1 MTIQQKM
8 ISMQVDIIFNRSEET
23 TLKEYTM
30 LAYDAD
36 LELFRDNFKRF
47 MSENIA
53 PHYEKWEKEGLMP
66 RSVWSLLGENGY
78 LCVDVPEEY
87 GGYGVPTEYSLML
100 VEESARAGYGALST
114 AISCHSEIAAPYIL
128 HIASEA
134 QKQHWLPKMVS
145 GEVVG
150 AIGMTEP
157 GAGSDLQG
165 MRSSAILNGDHYL
178 LNGSKTFISN
188 GQHADLVVL
197 AAKTDPQARAKGV
210 SLLLVDTHLE
220 GFKKGTNLDKIGL
233 HSQDTSE
240 LFFDNVKVPANQLLG
255 NPGQGFAY
263 LMQELPRER
272 TAIAATALGAIRG
285 AIDITTKYVQER
297 QAFGQKIGSFQN
309 TRFVLAQA
317 KIDELATAA
326 FYNQNLALYKVSKLD
341 VETAAALKSFST
353 DMQMKIIDS
362 LLQLFG
368 GYGYMTEYPISR
380 FFVDARIQR
389 IYGGTNEIMKEI
401 VARGIIGR

>member
-1 MTIQQKM
+1 
-8 ISMQVDIIFNRSEET
+8 MQH
-23 TLKEYTM
+23 
-30 LAYDAD
+30 DAD
-36 LELFRDNFKRF
+36 LELFRDNFRRF
-47 MSENIA
+47 MKEHIA
-53 PHYEKWEKEGLMP
+53 PHYEQWERDGIMP
-66 RSVWSLLGENGY
+66 RHVWNLLGENGF

-87 GGYGVPTEYSLML
+87 DGYGVPTYYSLML
-100 VEESARAGYGALST
+100 VEESARAGYSSLST
-114 AISCHSEIAAPYIL
+114 GISCHSEIAAPYIL
-128 HIASEA
+128 NIGSEE
-134 QKQHWLPKMVS
+134 QKQYWLPKMVS

-157 GAGSDLQG
+157 GAGSDLQS
-165 MRSSAILNGDHYL
+165 MRTNAILQDDSYI

-210 SLLLVDTHLE
+210 SLLLLDTHLD

-240 LFFDNVKVPANQLLG
+240 MFFDNIKVPQNQLLG
-255 NPGQGFAY
+255 QPGQGFAY

-285 AIDITTKYVQER
+285 SIDVTTAYVQER
-297 QAFGQKIGSFQN
+297 QAFGQPIAQFQN

-326 FYNQNLALYKVSKLD
+326 FYERNVELYQQGQLD
-341 VETAAALKSFST
+341 VATAAALKSFST
-353 DMQMKIIDS
+353 DMQMKVADN

-368 GYGYMTEYPISR
+368 GYGYMSEYPISR

-401 VARGIIGR
+401 VARSLLGK

>member
-1 MTIQQKM
+1 
-8 ISMQVDIIFNRSEET
+8 
-23 TLKEYTM
+23 M

-47 MSENIA
+47 MSEHIA
-53 PHYEKWEKEGLMP
+53 PHYEKWEREGIMP
-66 RSVWSLLGENGY
+66 RSVWTLLGENGF

-87 GGYGVPTEYSLML
+87 GGYGVPTHYSLML
-100 VEESARAGYGALST
+100 VEESARAGYCALST
-114 AISCHSEIAAPYIL
+114 GISCHSEIAAPYIQ
-128 HIASEA
+128 HIGSEE
-134 QKQHWLPKMVS
+134 QKLDWLPKMVS

-157 GAGSDLQG
+157 GAGSDLQA
-165 MRSSAILNGDHYL
+165 MRTSAILQGDHYV

-188 GQHADLVVL
+188 GQHADVVVL
-197 AAKTDPQARAKGV
+197 AVKTDPQARAKGV

-240 LFFDNVKVPANQLLG
+240 LFFDNVKVPKDQLLG
-255 NPGQGFAY
+255 NAGSGFAY

-272 TAIAATALGAIRG
+272 TAIAATSLGAIRG
-285 AIDITTKYVQER
+285 SIDLATQYVKER
-297 QAFGQKIGSFQN
+297 QAFGQAIANFQN

-326 FYNQNLALYKVSKLD
+326 FYNQNVALYNEGKLD

-353 DMQMKIIDS
+353 DMQMKVADN

-401 VARGIIGR
+401 VARGLIGKA

>member
-1 MTIQQKM
+1 
-8 ISMQVDIIFNRSEET
+8 MQH
-23 TLKEYTM
+23 
-30 LAYDAD
+30 DAD
-36 LELFRDNFKRF
+36 LELFRDNFRRF
-47 MSENIA
+47 MKEHIA
-53 PHYEKWEKEGLMP
+53 PHYEQWERDGIMP
-66 RSVWSLLGENGY
+66 RHVWNLLGENGF

-87 GGYGVPTEYSLML
+87 GGYGVPTYYSLML
-100 VEESARAGYGALST
+100 VEESARAGYSSLST
-114 AISCHSEIAAPYIL
+114 GISCHSEIAAPYIL
-128 HIASEA
+128 NIGSEE
-134 QKQHWLPKMVS
+134 QKQYWLPKMVS

-157 GAGSDLQG
+157 GAGSDLQP
-165 MRSSAILNGDHYL
+165 MRTNAILQDDSYI

-210 SLLLVDTHLE
+210 SLLLLDTHLD

-240 LFFDNVKVPANQLLG
+240 MFFDNIKVPQNQLLG
-255 NPGQGFAY
+255 QPGQGFAY

-285 AIDITTKYVQER
+285 SIDVTTAYVQER
-297 QAFGQKIGSFQN
+297 QAFGQPIAQFQN

-326 FYNQNLALYKVSKLD
+326 FYERNVELYQQGQLD
-341 VETAAALKSFST
+341 VATAAALKSFST
-353 DMQMKIIDS
+353 DMQMKVADN

-368 GYGYMTEYPISR
+368 GYGYMSEYPISR

-401 VARGIIGR
+401 VARSLLGK

>member
-1 MTIQQKM
+1 
-8 ISMQVDIIFNRSEET
+8 
-23 TLKEYTM
+23 M

-36 LELFRDNFKRF
+36 LELFRDNFKRY
-47 MSENIA
+47 MNEHIA
-53 PHYEKWEKEGLMP
+53 PHYEQWEREGIMP
-66 RSVWSLLGENGY
+66 RSVWSSLGENGF
-78 LCVDVPEEY
+78 LCVDVPEQY
-87 GGYGVPTEYSLML
+87 GGYGVPTHYSLML

-128 HIASEA
+128 HIATEE
-134 QKQHWLPKMVS
+134 QKLHWLPKMVS

-157 GAGSDLQG
+157 GAGSDLQA
-165 MRSSAILNGDHYL
+165 MRTSAILQDDHYV

-197 AAKTDPQARAKGV
+197 AVKTDPQARAKGV
-210 SLLLVDTHLE
+210 SLLLVDTHLD
-220 GFKKGTNLDKIGL
+220 GFKKVTNIDKIGL

-240 LFFDNVKVPANQLLG
+240 LFFDNVQVPKDQLLG
-255 NPGQGFAY
+255 QPGQGFAY

-285 AIDITTKYVQER
+285 AIDVTTKYVKER
-297 QAFGQKIGSFQN
+297 QAFGQPIANFQN

-326 FYNQNLALYKVSKLD
+326 FYNQNLALYQEAKLD

-353 DMQMKIIDS
+353 DMQMKVADN

-401 VARGIIGR
+401 VARGIIGKS

>member
-1 MTIQQKM
+1 
-8 ISMQVDIIFNRSEET
+8 
-23 TLKEYTM
+23 M

-36 LELFRDNFKRF
+36 LELFRDNFKRY
-47 MSENIA
+47 MNEHIA
-53 PHYEKWEKEGLMP
+53 PHYEQWEREGIMP
-66 RSVWSLLGENGY
+66 RSVWSSLGENGF
-78 LCVDVPEEY
+78 LCVDVPEQY
-87 GGYGVPTEYSLML
+87 GGYGVPTHYSLML

-128 HIASEA
+128 HIATEE
-134 QKQHWLPKMVS
+134 QKLHWLPKMVS

-157 GAGSDLQG
+157 GAGSDLQA
-165 MRSSAILNGDHYL
+165 MRTSAILQDDHYV

-197 AAKTDPQARAKGV
+197 AVKTDPQARAKGV
-210 SLLLVDTHLE
+210 SLLLVDTHLD

-240 LFFDNVKVPANQLLG
+240 LFFDNVKVPKDQLLG
-255 NPGQGFAY
+255 QPGQGFAY

-285 AIDITTKYVQER
+285 AIDVTTKYVKER
-297 QAFGQKIGSFQN
+297 QAFGQPIANFQN

-326 FYNQNLALYKVSKLD
+326 FYNQNLALYQEAKLD

-353 DMQMKIIDS
+353 DMQMKVADN

-401 VARGIIGR
+401 VARGIIGKA

>member
-1 MTIQQKM
+1 
-8 ISMQVDIIFNRSEET
+8 
-23 TLKEYTM
+23 M

-36 LELFRDNFKRF
+36 LELFKDNFKRF
-47 MSENIA
+47 MNEHIA
-53 PHYEKWEKEGLMP
+53 PHYEQWEREGIMP
-66 RSVWSLLGENGY
+66 RSVWTLLGENGY

-100 VEESARAGYGALST
+100 VEESARAGYGSLST
-114 AISCHSEIAAPYIL
+114 AISCHSEIAGPYIL
-128 HIASEA
+128 NIANEE
-134 QKQHWLPKMVS
+134 QKQYWLPKMVS

-165 MRSSAILNGDHYL
+165 MRSSAILNGDHYV

-197 AAKTDPQARAKGV
+197 ACKTDPQARAKGV

-240 LFFDNVKVPANQLLG
+240 LFYDNVKVPVNQLLG
-255 NPGQGFAY
+255 KAGQGFAY

-272 TAIAATALGAIRG
+272 TAIAATALGSIRG
-285 AIDITTKYVQER
+285 AIDVTTKYVKER
-297 QAFGQKIGSFQN
+297 QAFGQAIGNFQN

-326 FYNQNLALYKVSKLD
+326 FYNQNLALYKEKKLD
-341 VETAAALKSFST
+341 VETAAALKSFSS
-353 DMQMKIIDS
+353 DMQMKVADS

-368 GYGYMTEYPISR
+368 GYGYMVEYPISR

-401 VARGIIGR
+401 VARGMIGR

>member
-1 MTIQQKM
+1 
-8 ISMQVDIIFNRSEET
+8 
-23 TLKEYTM
+23 M

-36 LELFRDNFKRF
+36 LELFKDNFKRF
-47 MSENIA
+47 MNEHVA
-53 PHYEKWEKEGLMP
+53 PHYEQWEKDGLMP
-66 RSVWSLLGENGY
+66 RSMWKLLGDNGF

-128 HIASEA
+128 NIANEE
-134 QKQHWLPKMVS
+134 QKQYWLPKMVA
-145 GEVVG
+145 GDVVG

-165 MRSSAILNGDHYL
+165 MRSSAILNGDHYV

-255 NPGQGFAY
+255 NAGQGFAY

-285 AIDITTKYVQER
+285 AIDVTTQYVQER

-326 FYNQNLALYKVSKLD
+326 FYNQNLALYKEKKLD
-341 VETAAALKSFST
+341 VETAAALKSFSS
-353 DMQMKIIDS
+353 DMQMKVADN

-368 GYGYMTEYPISR
+368 GYGYMIEYPISR

-401 VARGIIGR
+401 VARGILGR

>member
-1 MTIQQKM
+1 
-8 ISMQVDIIFNRSEET
+8 MQH
-23 TLKEYTM
+23 
-30 LAYDAD
+30 DAD
-36 LELFRDNFKRF
+36 LELFRDNFRRF
-47 MSENIA
+47 MKEHIA
-53 PHYEKWEKEGLMP
+53 PHYEQWERDGIMP
-66 RSVWSLLGENGY
+66 RHVWNLLGENGF

-87 GGYGVPTEYSLML
+87 GGYGVPTYYSLML
-100 VEESARAGYGALST
+100 VEESARAGYSSLST
-114 AISCHSEIAAPYIL
+114 GISCHSEIAAPYIL
-128 HIASEA
+128 NIGSEE
-134 QKQHWLPKMVS
+134 QKQYWLPKMVS

-157 GAGSDLQG
+157 GAGSDLQS
-165 MRSSAILNGDHYL
+165 MRTNAILQDDCYI

-210 SLLLVDTHLE
+210 SLLLLDTHLD

-240 LFFDNVKVPANQLLG
+240 MFFDNIKVPQNQLLG
-255 NPGQGFAY
+255 QPGQGFAY

-285 AIDITTKYVQER
+285 SIDVTTAYVQER
-297 QAFGQKIGSFQN
+297 QAFGQPIAQFQN

-326 FYNQNLALYKVSKLD
+326 FYEQNVELYQQGQLD
-341 VETAAALKSFST
+341 VATAAALKSFST
-353 DMQMKIIDS
+353 DMQMKVADN

-368 GYGYMTEYPISR
+368 GYGYMSEYPISR

-401 VARGIIGR
+401 VARSLLGK

>member
-1 MTIQQKM
+1 
-8 ISMQVDIIFNRSEET
+8 
-23 TLKEYTM
+23 M

-47 MSENIA
+47 MSEHIA
-53 PHYEKWEKEGLMP
+53 PEYEQWEREGKIP
-66 RSVWSLLGENGY
+66 RSVWSALGENGF

-100 VEESARAGYGALST
+100 IEESARAGYSALST
-114 AISCHSEIAAPYIL
+114 GISCHSEIAAPYIL
-128 HIASEA
+128 NIANEE
-134 QKQHWLPKMVS
+134 QKKYWLPKMVS

-157 GAGSDLQG
+157 GAGSDLQAI
-165 MRSSAILNGDHYL
+165 RTSAILNGDHYV

-197 AAKTDPQARAKGV
+197 AVKTDPQARAKGV

-240 LFFDNVKVPANQLLG
+240 LFFDNVKVPADQLLG
-255 NPGQGFAY
+255 QAGQGFNY

-285 AIDITTKYVQER
+285 SIDVTVQYVQER
-297 QAFGQKIGSFQN
+297 QAFGQKIGQFQN
-309 TRFVLAQA
+309 SRFVIAQA

-326 FYNQNLALYKVSKLD
+326 FYFQNLALYKEGKLD

-353 DMQMKIIDS
+353 DMQMKVADN

-401 VARGIIGR
+401 VARGLLGR

>member
-1 MTIQQKM
+1 
-8 ISMQVDIIFNRSEET
+8 
-23 TLKEYTM
+23 M

-47 MSENIA
+47 MSEHIA
-53 PHYEKWEKEGLMP
+53 PHYEKWEREGIMP
-66 RSVWSLLGENGY
+66 RSVWTLLGENGF

-87 GGYGVPTEYSLML
+87 GGYGVPTHYSLML
-100 VEESARAGYGALST
+100 VEESARAGYCALST
-114 AISCHSEIAAPYIL
+114 GISCHSEFAAPYIQ
-128 HIASEA
+128 HIGSEE
-134 QKQHWLPKMVS
+134 QKQYWLPKMVS

-157 GAGSDLQG
+157 GAGSDLQA
-165 MRSSAILNGDHYL
+165 MRTSAILQGDHYV

-188 GQHADLVVL
+188 GQHADVVVL
-197 AAKTDPQARAKGV
+197 AVKTDPQARAKGV

-240 LFFDNVKVPANQLLG
+240 LFFDNVKVPKDQLLG
-255 NPGQGFAY
+255 NAGSGFAY

-285 AIDITTKYVQER
+285 SIDLATQYVKER
-297 QAFGQKIGSFQN
+297 QAFGQAIANFQN

-326 FYNQNLALYKVSKLD
+326 FYNQNVALYNEGKLD

-353 DMQMKIIDS
+353 DMQMKVADN

-401 VARGIIGR
+401 VARGLIGKA

>member
-1 MTIQQKM
+1 
-8 ISMQVDIIFNRSEET
+8 
-23 TLKEYTM
+23 M
-30 LAYDAD
+30 LPYDAE
-36 LELFRDNFKRF
+36 LELFRDNFKRY
-47 MSENIA
+47 MKEHIA
-53 PHYEKWEKEGLMP
+53 PHYDQWEREGIMP
-66 RSVWSLLGENGY
+66 RSVWNSLGENGF
-78 LCVDVPEEY
+78 LCVDLPEEY
-87 GGYGVPTEYSLML
+87 GGYGVPTYYSLML

-128 HIASEA
+128 NIGSEA
-134 QKQHWLPKMVS
+134 QKQYWLPKMAT

-157 GAGSDLQG
+157 GAGSDVQA
-165 MRSSAILNGDHYL
+165 MRTTAILNGEHYV

-197 AAKTDPQARAKGV
+197 AVKTDPQARAKGV
-210 SLLLVDTHLE
+210 SLLLADTHLE
-220 GFKKGTNLDKIGL
+220 GFKKGTNLEKIGL

-240 LFFDNVKVPANQLLG
+240 LFFDNVQIPKDQLLG
-255 NPGQGFAY
+255 QAGQGFNY

-272 TAIAATALGAIRG
+272 TSIAATALGAIRG
-285 AIDITTKYVQER
+285 AIDITTAYIKER
-297 QAFGQKIGSFQN
+297 QAFGQPIANFQN
-309 TRFVLAQA
+309 TRFVMAQA

-326 FYNQNLALYKVSKLD
+326 FYERNVSLYQQGQLD

-353 DMQMKIIDS
+353 DMQMKVADN

-368 GYGYMTEYPISR
+368 GYGYMAEYPISR

-401 VARGIIGR
+401 VARGILGKV

>member
-1 MTIQQKM
+1 
-8 ISMQVDIIFNRSEET
+8 
-23 TLKEYTM
+23 M
-30 LAYDAD
+30 LPYDAE
-36 LELFRDNFKRF
+36 LELFRDNFKRY
-47 MSENIA
+47 MKEHIA
-53 PHYEKWEKEGLMP
+53 PHYDQWEREGIMP
-66 RSVWSLLGENGY
+66 RSVWNSLGENGF
-78 LCVDVPEEY
+78 LCVDLPEEY
-87 GGYGVPTEYSLML
+87 GGYGVPTYYSLML

-128 HIASEA
+128 NIGSEA
-134 QKQHWLPKMVS
+134 QKQYWLPKMAT

-157 GAGSDLQG
+157 GAGSDVQA
-165 MRSSAILNGDHYL
+165 MRTTAILNGEHYV

-197 AAKTDPQARAKGV
+197 AVKTDPQARAKGV
-210 SLLLVDTHLE
+210 SLLLADTHLE
-220 GFKKGTNLDKIGL
+220 GFKKGTNLEKIGL

-240 LFFDNVKVPANQLLG
+240 LFFDNVQIPKDQLLG
-255 NPGQGFAY
+255 QAGQGFNY

-272 TAIAATALGAIRG
+272 TSIAATALGAIRG
-285 AIDITTKYVQER
+285 AIDITTAYIKER
-297 QAFGQKIGSFQN
+297 QAFGQPIANFQN
-309 TRFVLAQA
+309 TRFVMAQA

-326 FYNQNLALYKVSKLD
+326 FYERNVSLYQQGQLD

-353 DMQMKIIDS
+353 DMQMKVADN

-401 VARGIIGR
+401 VARGILGKV

>member
-1 MTIQQKM
+1 
-8 ISMQVDIIFNRSEET
+8 
-23 TLKEYTM
+23 M
-30 LAYDAD
+30 LPYDAE
-36 LELFRDNFKRF
+36 LELFRDNFKRY
-47 MSENIA
+47 MKEHIA
-53 PHYEKWEKEGLMP
+53 PYYDQWEREGIMP
-66 RSVWSLLGENGY
+66 RSIWNSLGENGF
-78 LCVDVPEEY
+78 LCVDLPEEY
-87 GGYGVPTEYSLML
+87 GGYGVPTHYSLML

-128 HIASEA
+128 NIGSEA
-134 QKQHWLPKMVS
+134 QKQYWLPKMAT

-157 GAGSDLQG
+157 GAGSDVQA
-165 MRSSAILNGDHYL
+165 MRTTAILNGEHYV

-197 AAKTDPQARAKGV
+197 AVKTDPQARAKGV
-210 SLLLVDTHLE
+210 SLLLADTHLE
-220 GFKKGTNLDKIGL
+220 GFKKGTNLEKIGL

-240 LFFDNVKVPANQLLG
+240 LFFDNVQIPKDQLLG
-255 NPGQGFAY
+255 QAGQGFNY

-272 TAIAATALGAIRG
+272 TSIAATALGAIRG
-285 AIDITTKYVQER
+285 AIDITTAYIKER
-297 QAFGQKIGSFQN
+297 QAFGQPIANFQN
-309 TRFVLAQA
+309 TRFVMAQA

-326 FYNQNLALYKVSKLD
+326 FYERNVSLYQQGQLD

-353 DMQMKIIDS
+353 DMQMKVADN

-368 GYGYMTEYPISR
+368 GYGYMAEYPISR

-401 VARGIIGR
+401 VARGILGKV

>member
-1 MTIQQKM
+1 
-8 ISMQVDIIFNRSEET
+8 
-23 TLKEYTM
+23 M

-36 LELFRDNFKRF
+36 LELFRDNFKRY
-47 MSENIA
+47 MNEHIA
-53 PHYEKWEKEGLMP
+53 PHYDQWEREGIMP
-66 RSVWSLLGENGY
+66 RSVWSSLGENGF
-78 LCVDVPEEY
+78 LCVDVPETY
-87 GGYGVPTEYSLML
+87 GGYGVPTHYSLML

-128 HIASEA
+128 HIATEE
-134 QKQHWLPKMVS
+134 QKQYWLPKMVS

-157 GAGSDLQG
+157 GAGSDLQA
-165 MRSSAILNGDHYL
+165 MRTSAILQGDHYV

-197 AAKTDPQARAKGV
+197 AVKTDPQARAKGV
-210 SLLLVDTHLE
+210 SLLLVDTHLD

-240 LFFDNVKVPANQLLG
+240 LFFDNVNVPKDQLLG
-255 NPGQGFAY
+255 QPGQGFAY

-285 AIDITTKYVQER
+285 AIDVTTKYVKER
-297 QAFGQKIGSFQN
+297 QAFGQPIANFQN

-326 FYNQNLALYKVSKLD
+326 FYNQNLELYQQAKLD

-353 DMQMKIIDS
+353 DMQMKVADN

-401 VARGIIGR
+401 VARGIIGKA

>member
-1 MTIQQKM
+1 
-8 ISMQVDIIFNRSEET
+8 
-23 TLKEYTM
+23 M
-30 LAYDAD
+30 LPYDAE
-36 LELFRDNFKRF
+36 LELFRDNFKRY
-47 MSENIA
+47 MKEHIA
-53 PHYEKWEKEGLMP
+53 PHYDQWEREGIMP
-66 RSVWSLLGENGY
+66 RSVWNSLGENGF
-78 LCVDVPEEY
+78 LCVDLPEEY
-87 GGYGVPTEYSLML
+87 GGYGVPTYYSLML

-128 HIASEA
+128 NIGSEA
-134 QKQHWLPKMVS
+134 QKQYWLPKMAT

-157 GAGSDLQG
+157 GAGSDVQA
-165 MRSSAILNGDHYL
+165 MRTTAILNGEHYV

-197 AAKTDPQARAKGV
+197 AVKTDPQSRAKGV
-210 SLLLVDTHLE
+210 SLLLADTHLE
-220 GFKKGTNLDKIGL
+220 GFKKGTNLEKIGL

-240 LFFDNVKVPANQLLG
+240 LFFDNVQIPKDQLLG
-255 NPGQGFAY
+255 QAGQGFNY

-272 TAIAATALGAIRG
+272 TSIAATALGAIRG
-285 AIDITTKYVQER
+285 AIDITTAYIKER
-297 QAFGQKIGSFQN
+297 QAFGQPIANFQN
-309 TRFVLAQA
+309 TRFVMAQA

-326 FYNQNLALYKVSKLD
+326 FYERNVSLYQQGQLD

-353 DMQMKIIDS
+353 DMQMKVADN

-368 GYGYMTEYPISR
+368 GYGYMAEYPISR

-401 VARGIIGR
+401 VARGILGKV

>member
-1 MTIQQKM
+1 
-8 ISMQVDIIFNRSEET
+8 
-23 TLKEYTM
+23 M
-30 LAYDAD
+30 LPYDAE
-36 LELFRDNFKRF
+36 LELFRDNFKRY
-47 MSENIA
+47 MKEHIA
-53 PHYEKWEKEGLMP
+53 PHYDQWEREGIMP
-66 RSVWSLLGENGY
+66 RSVWNSLGENGF
-78 LCVDVPEEY
+78 LCVDLPEEY
-87 GGYGVPTEYSLML
+87 GGYGVPTHYSLML

-128 HIASEA
+128 NIGSEA
-134 QKQHWLPKMVS
+134 QKQYWLPKMVT

-157 GAGSDLQG
+157 GAGSDVQA
-165 MRSSAILNGDHYL
+165 MRTTAILDGEHYV

-197 AAKTDPQARAKGV
+197 AVKTDPQARAKGV

-220 GFKKGTNLDKIGL
+220 GFKKGTNLEKIGL

-240 LFFDNVKVPANQLLG
+240 LFFDNVQIPKDQLLG
-255 NPGQGFAY
+255 QAGQGFNY

-272 TAIAATALGAIRG
+272 TSIAATALGAIRG
-285 AIDITTKYVQER
+285 AIDITTAYIKER
-297 QAFGQKIGSFQN
+297 QAFGQPIANFQN
-309 TRFVLAQA
+309 TRFVMAQA

-326 FYNQNLALYKVSKLD
+326 FYERNVSLYQQGQLD

-353 DMQMKIIDS
+353 DMQMKVADN

-368 GYGYMTEYPISR
+368 GYGYMAEYPISR

-401 VARGIIGR
+401 VARGILGKV

>member
-1 MTIQQKM
+1 MTSLKKM
-8 ISMQVDIIFNRSEET
+8 IRMLDIIKSKTQVERNIN
-23 TLKEYTM
+23 M

-47 MSENIA
+47 MTEHVA
-53 PHYEKWEKEGLMP
+53 PFYEQWEKEGLMP

-78 LCVDVPEEY
+78 LCVDVPEQY

-128 HIASEA
+128 HIANEE
-134 QKQHWLPKMVS
+134 QKQYWLPKMVA

-210 SLLLVDTHLE
+210 SLLLVDTHLD

-255 NPGQGFAY
+255 NAGQGFAY

-285 AIDITTKYVQER
+285 AIDVTTQYVQER

-326 FYNQNLALYKVSKLD
+326 FYNQNLALYKENKLD

>member
-1 MTIQQKM
+1 
-8 ISMQVDIIFNRSEET
+8 
-23 TLKEYTM
+23 M

-36 LELFRDNFKRF
+36 LELFKDNFKRF
-47 MSENIA
+47 MNEHIA
-53 PHYEKWEKEGLMP
+53 PHYEQWEREGIMP
-66 RSVWSLLGENGY
+66 RSVWTLLGENGY
-78 LCVDVPEEY
+78 LCVDVSEEY

-100 VEESARAGYGALST
+100 VEESARAGYGSLST
-114 AISCHSEIAAPYIL
+114 AISCHSEIAGPYIL
-128 HIASEA
+128 NIANEE
-134 QKQHWLPKMVS
+134 QKQYWLPNMVS

-165 MRSSAILNGDHYL
+165 MRSSAILNGDHYV

-197 AAKTDPQARAKGV
+197 ACKTDPQARAKGV
-210 SLLLVDTHLE
+210 SLLLVDTHLD

-255 NPGQGFAY
+255 NAGQGFAY

-285 AIDITTKYVQER
+285 AIDVTSKYVKER
-297 QAFGQKIGSFQN
+297 QAFGQAIGNFQN

-326 FYNQNLALYKVSKLD
+326 FYNQNLALYKENKLD
-341 VETAAALKSFST
+341 VETAAALKSFSS
-353 DMQMKIIDS
+353 DMQMKVADS

-368 GYGYMTEYPISR
+368 GYGYMVEYPISR

-401 VARGIIGR
+401 VARGLIGR

>member
-1 MTIQQKM
+1 
-8 ISMQVDIIFNRSEET
+8 
-23 TLKEYTM
+23 M
-30 LAYDAD
+30 LVYDAD
-36 LELFRDNFKRF
+36 LELFKDNFKRF
-47 MSENIA
+47 MQEHIA
-53 PHYEKWEKEGLMP
+53 PDYEQWERAGIMP
-66 RSVWSLLGENGY
+66 RSVWNKLGENGF
-78 LCVDVPEEY
+78 LCVDLPEQY
-87 GGYGVPTEYSLML
+87 GGYGVPTHYSLML

-114 AISCHSEIAAPYIL
+114 AISCHSEIAAPYVL
-128 HIASEA
+128 HIGTEQ
-134 QKQHWLPKMVS
+134 QKQYWLPKMVT

-157 GAGSDLQG
+157 GAGSDLQAI
-165 MRSSAILNGDHYL
+165 RTTAILQDNHYV

-197 AAKTDPQARAKGV
+197 AVKTDPQARAKGV
-210 SLLLVDTHLE
+210 SLLLLDTHLD

-240 LFFDNVKVPANQLLG
+240 LFFDNVKVPKDQLLG
-255 NPGQGFAY
+255 QAGQGFNY

-285 AIDITTKYVQER
+285 ALDVTTQYVQER
-297 QAFGQKIGSFQN
+297 QAFGQKIGQFQN

-326 FYNQNLALYKVSKLD
+326 FYNQNVELYTQGKLD

-353 DMQMKIIDS
+353 DMQMKVADQ

-401 VARGIIGR
+401 VARGMIGR

>member
-1 MTIQQKM
+1 M
-8 ISMQVDIIFNRSEET
+8 NEH
-23 TLKEYTM
+23 
-30 LAYDAD
+30 
-36 LELFRDNFKRF
+36 
-47 MSENIA
+47 IA
-53 PHYEKWEKEGLMP
+53 PHYEQWEREGIMP
-66 RSVWSLLGENGY
+66 RSVWSSLGENGF
-78 LCVDVPEEY
+78 LCVDVPEQY
-87 GGYGVPTEYSLML
+87 GGYGVPTHYSLML

-128 HIASEA
+128 HIATEE
-134 QKQHWLPKMVS
+134 QKLHWLPKMVS

-157 GAGSDLQG
+157 GAGSDLQA
-165 MRSSAILNGDHYL
+165 MRTSAILQDDHYV

-197 AAKTDPQARAKGV
+197 AVKTDPQARAKGV
-210 SLLLVDTHLE
+210 SLLLVDTHLD

-240 LFFDNVKVPANQLLG
+240 LFFDNVQVPKDQLLG
-255 NPGQGFAY
+255 QPGQGFAY

-285 AIDITTKYVQER
+285 AIDVTTKYVKER
-297 QAFGQKIGSFQN
+297 QAFGQPIANFQN

-326 FYNQNLALYKVSKLD
+326 FYNQNLALYQEAKLD

-353 DMQMKIIDS
+353 DMQMKVADN

-401 VARGIIGR
+401 VARGIIGKS

>member
-1 MTIQQKM
+1 
-8 ISMQVDIIFNRSEET
+8 
-23 TLKEYTM
+23 M

-36 LELFRDNFKRF
+36 LELFKDNFKRF
-47 MSENIA
+47 MNEHIA
-53 PHYEKWEKEGLMP
+53 PHYEQWEREGIMP
-66 RSVWSLLGENGY
+66 RSVWTLLGENGY

-100 VEESARAGYGALST
+100 VEESARAGYGSLST
-114 AISCHSEIAAPYIL
+114 AISCHSEIAGPYIL
-128 HIASEA
+128 NIANEE
-134 QKQHWLPKMVS
+134 QKQYWLPKMVS

-165 MRSSAILNGDHYL
+165 MRSSAILNGDHYV

-197 AAKTDPQARAKGV
+197 ACKTDPQARAKGV

-240 LFFDNVKVPANQLLG
+240 LFYDNVKVPANQLLG
-255 NPGQGFAY
+255 KAGQGFAY

-272 TAIAATALGAIRG
+272 TAIAATALGSIRG
-285 AIDITTKYVQER
+285 AIDVTTKYVTER
-297 QAFGQKIGSFQN
+297 QAFGQAIGNFQN

-326 FYNQNLALYKVSKLD
+326 FYNQNLALYKEKKLD
-341 VETAAALKSFST
+341 VETAAALKSFSS
-353 DMQMKIIDS
+353 DMQMKVADS

-368 GYGYMTEYPISR
+368 GYGYMVEYPISR

-401 VARGIIGR
+401 VARGMIGR